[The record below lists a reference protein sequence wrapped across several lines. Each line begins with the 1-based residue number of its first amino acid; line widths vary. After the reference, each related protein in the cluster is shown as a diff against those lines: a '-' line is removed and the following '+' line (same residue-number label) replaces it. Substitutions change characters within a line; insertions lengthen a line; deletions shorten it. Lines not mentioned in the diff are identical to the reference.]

1 MRVKRMGLALAGALL
16 VVGCSKDAGPFFAPT
31 VPLAYTRFVN
41 AIPDTFHVDWR
52 FYDQLQYSPTEVV
65 MPFRGFS
72 PYQGTA
78 AGARK
83 LRVFTD
89 PGGNGPSLAEVTNIL
104 IDETVTL
111 EAGKYYTLIATG
123 FARAGSTP
131 AKRLLVLEDQIP
143 SALATQVAYRVVH
156 LGAGLPAVNVST
168 TALHTD
174 AIGAPV
180 FSNVA
185 YLQVTNYQSMAPVA
199 VTTSGT
205 GCTSTYA
212 AANLFLRVVSTATS
226 TEVATGTGACNDN
239 RRAPG
244 GVDGSAIDNLTTIGG
259 LGKAGSALTAFVMPA
274 TVAGSRAQNFT
285 APGVV
290 WVVDKHP
297 R

>member
-1 MRVKRMGLALAGALL
+1 MRVKSMGLALAGAFLL
-16 VVGCSKDAGPFFAPT
+16 VGCSKDAGPFFAPN

-41 AIPDTFHVDWR
+41 ALPDTFSLDWR
-52 FYDQLQYSPTEVV
+52 FIDQLEYSPTEIT

-78 AGARK
+78 PGARK

-89 PGGNGPSLAEVTNIL
+89 PGGNGPSLAEVTSIVL
-104 IDETVTL
+104 DETVNL
-111 EAGKYYTLIATG
+111 EAGKYYSIIATG
-123 FARAGSTP
+123 FSRAGASP
-131 AKRLLVLEDQIP
+131 SKRLLVLEDPIP

-156 LGAGLPAVNVST
+156 LGAGLPNVNVAT
-168 TALHTD
+168 TAGAAD
-174 AIGAPV
+174 AIGTPV

-185 YLQVTNYQSMAPVA
+185 YLQATNYQTIAPVSI
-199 VTTSGT
+199 TTSGT
-205 GCTSTYA
+205 GCSTNYT
-212 AANLFLRVVSTATS
+212 AANLFLRVVNTSTS
-226 TEVATGTGACNDN
+226 TEVATGNGACNDN

-274 TVAGSRAQNFT
+274 TVSGSKATNFS